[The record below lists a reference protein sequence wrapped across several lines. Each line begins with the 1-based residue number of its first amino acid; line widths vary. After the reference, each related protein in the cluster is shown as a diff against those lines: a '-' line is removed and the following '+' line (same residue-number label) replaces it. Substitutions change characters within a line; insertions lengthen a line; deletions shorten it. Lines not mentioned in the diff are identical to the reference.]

1 MAPGKDSKATSEQI
15 AAAALGLLERQG
27 PEAVTM
33 REVAKTV
40 GITPMAIYHHF
51 PNREALLKTVTD
63 AEFDKLRILIEAIR
77 HQGSARPRAQLK
89 EMIMSYADYALAQ
102 PRLFDYVFSRPRP
115 DARRFPEDFRARRS
129 PTLSLFADVV
139 AEAMRAGKLKNDD
152 VWEVT
157 FALWAHVHGYVMLYL
172 GGRFDLSEEEFR
184 QLCGRSV
191 TRFMDGIKAKK
202 AGKGTA

>member
-1 MAPGKDSKATSEQI
+1 MINARTAKATSEQI
-15 AAAALGLLERQG
+15 AAVALGLLEGQG

-51 PNREALLKTVTD
+51 PNREALLTTVTD
-63 AEFDKLRILIEAIR
+63 AEFDKLRGLLEAIR
-77 HQGSARPRAQLK
+77 QRGSARPREQLK
-89 EMIMSYADYALAQ
+89 EMMMSYVDYALAQ
-102 PRLFDYVFSRPRP
+102 PRLFDYVFSKPRS

-129 PTLSLFADVV
+129 PTLTLFADGV
-139 AEAMRAGKLKNDD
+139 AEAMSAGELKKDD

-157 FALWAHVHGYVMLYL
+157 LALWAHVHGYLMLYL

-184 QLCGRSV
+184 QLCSRSV
-191 TRFMDGIKAKK
+191 KRFMNGIKAKK
-202 AGKGTA
+202 AGRS